1 MNTLYVLLA
10 ASVAFLIIL
19 VYVGVM
25 DENLKNEIHLTR
37 TELAK
42 NKIMLE
48 ELSYKL
54 AMIEAFK
61 LPQEE
66 SYEEEDDQNEPAEM

>member
-10 ASVAFLIIL
+10 ASVAFLIVL
-19 VYVGVM
+19 VYVGVL
-25 DENLKNEIHLTR
+25 DENLKTEIHLTR

-54 AMIEAFK
+54 ALIEAFK

-66 SYEEEDDQNEPAEM
+66 PYEEEDDQNESAEM

>member
-54 AMIEAFK
+54 AVIEAFK

-66 SYEEEDDQNEPAEM
+66 PYEEEDDQNEHAEM

>member
-1 MNTLYVLLA
+1 MNTLYVLLS

-19 VYVGVM
+19 VYVGIM

-54 AMIEAFK
+54 ALIEAFK

-66 SYEEEDDQNEPAEM
+66 PYEEEDDQNESAEM

>member
-1 MNTLYVLLA
+1 MNTLYILLA

-19 VYVGVM
+19 VYVGIM

-54 AMIEAFK
+54 ALIEAFK

-66 SYEEEDDQNEPAEM
+66 PYEEEDDQNESAEM

>member
-1 MNTLYVLLA
+1 MTAMYAFAA
-10 ASVAFLIIL
+10 ASIVFLIIL

-25 DENLKNEIHLTR
+25 DENLKTEIRLTR

-54 AMIEAFK
+54 ALIEAFK

-66 SYEEEDDQNEPAEM
+66 PYEEEDDQNEHAEM